1 MHVAFDDFTV
11 DVLENR
17 ILRTATQLLLR
28 LPQVGEY
35 ARRRLLRL
43 RAILEEVDPI
53 ADWRGVKAPKTSRIN
68 QRYAAALRLAELIL
82 ASASISSHPGE
93 VGSTTFLFD
102 MNKVFEDFVT
112 VALQGAMRPFG
123 GELRSQSQTYSLDE
137 GGMLTLK
144 PDLAWWVGGNCRA
157 VLDAKYKPIFDGV
170 MRNGD
175 AYQMLA
181 YTTAY
186 RLPRGY
192 LVYARDSGVEPR
204 AHTIRNSG
212 NEIIVATLDVGEAP
226 DLLLAQV
233 DRLAAAVAWDSSL
246 GLLSMA

>member
-1 MHVAFDDFTV
+1 
-11 DVLENR
+11 
-17 ILRTATQLLLR
+17 LRRVSRLGFRLNGVRETADGRQH
-28 LPQVGEY
+28 
-35 ARRRLLRL
+35 A
-43 RAILEEVDPI
+43 
-53 ADWRGVKAPKTSRIN
+53 
-68 QRYAAALRLAELIL
+68 
-82 ASASISSHPGE
+82 ASISSHPGE
-93 VGSTTFLFD
+93 VGSTTFVFD

-112 VALQGAMRPFG
+112 VALQSAMRPFG
-123 GELRSQSQTYSLDE
+123 GEVRSQSQTYSLDE

-144 PDLAWWVGGNCRA
+144 PDLAWWVGGKCRA

-192 LVYARDSGVEPR
+192 LLYARDSGVEPR

-226 DLLLAQV
+226 DHLLAQV
-233 DRLAAAVAWDSSL
+233 DRLATAVASDASVGVLSF
-246 GLLSMA
+246 GLQ